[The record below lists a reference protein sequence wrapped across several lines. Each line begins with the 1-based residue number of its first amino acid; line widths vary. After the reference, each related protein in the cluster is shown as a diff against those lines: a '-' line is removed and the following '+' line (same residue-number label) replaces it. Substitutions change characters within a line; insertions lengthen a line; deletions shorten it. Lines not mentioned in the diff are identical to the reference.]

1 MNVID
6 YNPWGGEYPW
16 PSSTHF
22 SDTTNPTVTASTIEW
37 WHKPEG
43 RGRHFRRKARGLSRR
58 LRLWFVKQTRWEQAH
73 AGVPGVTSAQSYG
86 PPWTSDNAL
95 ADYSFACTCHKRERY
110 DRRKGR

>member
-6 YNPWGGEYPW
+6 YNPWGGN
-16 PSSTHF
+16 TTTTA
-22 SDTTNPTVTASTIEW
+22 TTNVSDVAI

-58 LRLWFVKQTRWEQAH
+58 LRLWFVRQTRWEQAH
-73 AGVPGVTSAQSYG
+73 AGHPGVPSADSYG

-95 ADYSFACTCHKRERY
+95 ADFSFACTCHKRERY
-110 DRRKGR
+110 DRRRGR